1 MFQDYQFYSFHCFL
15 FKSNFAMG
23 NTKQTNRIVYML
35 DFGLARQYVN
45 NEGNV
50 RAVSLTAFAFILYF

>member
-1 MFQDYQFYSFHCFL
+1 
-15 FKSNFAMG
+15 MG

-35 DFGLARQYVN
+35 DFGLARQYIN

-50 RAVSLTAFAFILYF
+50 RAVSFQIILTFSQFTTES